1 MEDKQASR
9 WLLTFDN
16 IDKHDITH
24 ELIKKSLELFSIKY
38 YCMQDEVTDAG
49 MKHTHL
55 YFETTTNTR
64 FSTIK
69 KRFPN
74 ITHIDKAL
82 GTAKENKDYIQKQG
96 KYKDSEKSLTSLPD
110 TFEEY
115 GSIDET
121 IEENKI
127 NKNEL
132 LINYIEQG
140 LTNYQIIKIAPQ
152 YTFRLKE
159 MDVIRYN
166 ILKDKY
172 SKQRRKLTVTY
183 LYGTSGA
190 GKTRSIFDTH
200 DGNDICRITSYR
212 KDKGIY
218 FDSYGVQKV
227 LVFEEFHSQVPI
239 EEMLNYLDIYP
250 LNLPARYSDRVA
262 CYTEVYITSNISL
275 ESQYKDIQKKRPEQW
290 KAFLRRI
297 DKVIEY
303 KPDGTTIEKQKP
315 NVEEKK

>member
-1 MEDKQASR
+1 
-9 WLLTFDN
+9 
-16 IDKHDITH
+16 
-24 ELIKKSLELFSIKY
+24 
-38 YCMQDEVTDAG
+38 
-49 MKHTHL
+49 
-55 YFETTTNTR
+55 
-64 FSTIK
+64 
-69 KRFPN
+69 
-74 ITHIDKAL
+74 
-82 GTAKENKDYIQKQG
+82 
-96 KYKDSEKSLTSLPD
+96 
-110 TFEEY
+110 
-115 GSIDET
+115 
-121 IEENKI
+121 
-127 NKNEL
+127 
-132 LINYIEQG
+132 
-140 LTNYQIIKIAPQ
+140 
-152 YTFRLKE
+152 

-275 ESQYKDIQKKRPEQW
+275 ESHS
-290 KAFLRRI
+290 
-297 DKVIEY
+297 
-303 KPDGTTIEKQKP
+303 
-315 NVEEKK
+315 